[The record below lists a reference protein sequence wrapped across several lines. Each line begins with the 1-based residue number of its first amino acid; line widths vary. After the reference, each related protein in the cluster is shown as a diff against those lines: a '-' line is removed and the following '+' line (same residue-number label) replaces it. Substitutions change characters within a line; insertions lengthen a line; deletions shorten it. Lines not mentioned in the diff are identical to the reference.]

1 MLIHLGKHVSQDTPN
16 AALNVMPPTLV
27 HGFIPLLTLRGT
39 WHTIVV
45 IQAVTRAT
53 EKLQAF
59 TSRTKIFL
67 KSMAQLLEKLRCWKL
82 WSCFKNLSTKHKL
95 NQSQP
100 VYVLLQPVLCQDP
113 QGCKFRSLH
122 AKASAA
128 FKPWL
133 R

>member
-1 MLIHLGKHVSQDTPN
+1 MLIHLGKHVFQDTPD

-53 EKLQAF
+53 PEKLQAF

-82 WSCFKNLSTKHKL
+82 WSFS
-95 NQSQP
+95 
-100 VYVLLQPVLCQDP
+100 
-113 QGCKFRSLH
+113 
-122 AKASAA
+122 
-128 FKPWL
+128 
-133 R
+133 